1 MQLVFYYTQSGDP
14 RRTRCS
20 WLLKVMGPRGA
31 AGWVVPRGTAHP
43 APTPPRPHGEPC
55 TLPLAAAEV
64 LDLETSTS
72 RNTRQQD
79 KYLPMHCLTACMGV
93 APGAT
98 SSRRASRQ
106 ARACLVPC
114 PRAGRGQLRLGQL
127 PCLVPA
133 LSGRGQ
139 HCLQHSRVLPAAP
152 CMLPC
157 LVPAFGRQ
165 RAAC

>member
-1 MQLVFYYTQSGDP
+1 
-14 RRTRCS
+14 
-20 WLLKVMGPRGA
+20 MGPRGA

-79 KYLPMHCLTACMGV
+79 KYQPMHCLTACMGV

-98 SSRRASRQ
+98 GSRRASRQ

-114 PRAGRGQLRLGQL
+114 PRAGRGQLRFGQL
-127 PCLVPA
+127 PCLVPCLRA
-133 LSGRGQ
+133 GQGQLRFCQLPCPVPCLRAGRGQ
-139 HCLQHSRVLPAAP
+139 HRSLPAAVP
-152 CMLPC
+152 C
-157 LVPAFGRQ
+157 
-165 RAAC
+165 ACELTSARSSIEPLAL